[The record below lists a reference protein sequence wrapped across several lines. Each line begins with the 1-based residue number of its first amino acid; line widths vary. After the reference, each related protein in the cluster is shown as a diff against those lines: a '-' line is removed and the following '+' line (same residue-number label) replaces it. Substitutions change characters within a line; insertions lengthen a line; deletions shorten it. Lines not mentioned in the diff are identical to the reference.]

1 MRKFNWLSTSQ
12 REFLE
17 HAYFGTAMPRGRG
30 ELVYR
35 QRPAFLDQA
44 EVDGKKHIIFNSYY
58 LQPAVCKKAW
68 ALRDTGAYYCTF
80 IGCCVRE
87 DHQPER
93 FFDQIYEVTDYFE
106 LYDVL
111 THSAP
116 HAIQSVIQPLVNGA
130 VAVEAAR
137 HSGCA
142 AVVDIND
149 SLFFMRTDPQDFE
162 CRLEASILKNA
173 NSFVHKMP
181 TWGVAKMRAVWD
193 LTRPDF
199 LVHSLPV
206 RALFETCADLD
217 DGPVRLVFG
226 GGVVPY
232 HIAVRDGHENHIM
245 DPLIHAI
252 CKQGMN
258 LTFVVNQN
266 ARNMFWEEHQRYID
280 FNKVYPGFSFERG
293 VPFFALPRKLRRNH
307 FAIYWENI
315 EASSYVPDH
324 FAINMATK
332 IFSYTEAGLPI
343 IIHNLAPY
351 MRDILMEYDFGVVY
365 ELDKLDRLS
374 ALLEGVDHT
383 ALKHNLDTY
392 RSTFNDAMVADI
404 QTQAYRA

>member
-1 MRKFNWLSTSQ
+1 
-12 REFLE
+12 
-17 HAYFGTAMPRGRG
+17 
-30 ELVYR
+30 
-35 QRPAFLDQA
+35 
-44 EVDGKKHIIFNSYY
+44 VDGKKHVIFNSYY

-80 IGCCVRE
+80 VGCCARK
-87 DHQPER
+87 DHQAER
-93 FFDQIYEVTDYFE
+93 FFDQIYEVADYSE
-106 LYDVL
+106 LYNVL

-116 HAIQSVIQPLVNGA
+116 YAIQSVIQPLVNGA
-130 VAVEAAR
+130 VAVEAAGR
-137 HSGCA
+137 SGCV

-149 SLFFMRTDPQDFE
+149 SLFYMRADPQDFE

-266 ARNMFWEEHQRYID
+266 ARNMFWEEHQHYID
-280 FNKVYPGFSFERG
+280 FNKIYPGFSFEKG
-293 VPFFALPRKLRRNH
+293 VPFFELPRKLRRNH
-307 FAIYWENI
+307 YAIYWENI
-315 EASSYVPDH
+315 PASSYMPDH

-332 IFSYTEAGLPI
+332 IFSYAEAGLPI
-343 IIHNLAPY
+343 LIHTQAPFI
-351 MRDILMEYDFGVVY
+351 REVVEEHGWGGIY
-365 ELDKLDRLS
+365 QIDSMDRLPAIINTCDHS
-374 ALLEGVDHT
+374 LLR
-383 ALKHNLDTY
+383 KNLNAF
-392 RSTFNDAMVADI
+392 RSEWNDSKVAKILRQVCD
-404 QTQAYRA
+404 A